1 VVFDP
6 DGKLSAGRTSVLEES
21 NGIYFVRVADLPA
34 SLRALRTR
42 GIRSLLVEGGASIA
56 SAFLDAELVDRLV
69 IFQAPIVLGGGALAA
84 FGSTSPRRAA
94 NVRRIP
100 VLRRQTFGDDL
111 MTIYAIHAV

>member
-1 VVFDP
+1 
-6 DGKLSAGRTSVLEES
+6 
-21 NGIYFVRVADLPA
+21 VRVADLPA